1 MKRNLTGRVIP
12 AALALALAAAPVN
25 AFAATK
31 AVQATGVA
39 DENGFISQ
47 PGNEYDDATMKKLAD
62 NMLEYDEIGKLV
74 EVYSPTFK
82 TVKETYSDKKDAAKD
97 VVKLK
102 SKLLDSS
109 GELADTASTLKG
121 SLDAAKE
128 MIGKV
133 PAMTPTNYAQLYYS
147 SELMDYQADAIALQ
161 GDSLEQVSPE
171 QMHIKLVDSTRAAL
185 TAGAQSAMIGYE
197 QLLLQ
202 KESLE
207 DSITLLEEVY
217 KSTQTQASLGLATE
231 NAVLTARQNLESAQ
245 AGRLAMDASEVK
257 LRQSLCTL
265 LGWEYNGNPEIRK
278 VPEADPSR
286 IGAMDPAADKQA
298 AIDNNYTL
306 KYNRLSYEQ
315 LTDGSVEQ
323 QNMART
329 IEDQTAAISSSLE
342 NLYNQVLQKRNEY
355 QTAVAALELEKTK
368 MEAADRKMSVGT
380 IGRLEYLQQKNS
392 YAAKETAVK
401 TADLALFQAMETY
414 DQAVE
419 GNLSVS

>member
-1 MKRNLTGRVIP
+1 M
-12 AALALALAAAPVN
+12 N

-185 TAGAQSAMIGYE
+185 TAGAQSAMIGYK
-197 QLLLQ
+197 QLKLNE
-202 KESLE
+202 ESLE
-207 DSITLLEEVY
+207 SGLTLLEAVY
-217 KSTQTQASLGLATE
+217 QSTQNQAANGLATQSQ
-231 NAVLTARQNLESAQ
+231 VLSARQQLESTQ
-245 AGRLAMDASEVK
+245 ATKLTLTSSEQK
-257 LRQSLCTL
+257 LRQTLCTM
-265 LGWEYNGNPEIRK
+265 LGWKYDAKPEIKDVPAADLTRIDGMNPEK
-278 VPEADPSR
+278 
-286 IGAMDPAADKQA
+286 DKQA
-298 AIDNNYTL
+298 AQDNNFTIR
-306 KYNRLSYEQ
+306 YNVLDLDNKEKEE
-315 LTDGSVEQ
+315 V
-323 QNMART
+323 A
-329 IEDQTAAISSSLE
+329 SSLV
-342 NLYNQVLQKRNEY
+342 NLYNDVLQKRNEL
-355 QTAVAALELEKTK
+355 QTAKAAYELEKTK
-368 MEAADRKMSVGT
+368 METAERKWQLGT
-380 IGRLEYLQQKNS
+380 IGRLEYMQQQNS
-392 YAAKETAVK
+392 LKTKEIAVK
-401 TADLALFQAMETY
+401 TGDLSLFQAMETY
-414 DQAVE
+414 DWAVK
-419 GNLSVS
+419 GNLSLSQ